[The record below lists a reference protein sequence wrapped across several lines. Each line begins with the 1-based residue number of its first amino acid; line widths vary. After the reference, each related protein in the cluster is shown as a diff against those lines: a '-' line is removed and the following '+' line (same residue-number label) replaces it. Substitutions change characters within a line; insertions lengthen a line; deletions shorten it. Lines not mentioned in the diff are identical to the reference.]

1 MVVDRYRG
9 DGRVLRT
16 SQKDVRQV
24 MWRVLLALVV
34 LFPVSSDAWA
44 WGDQGHKVICEI
56 AMRLV
61 QPNTRAE
68 IQKLI
73 SNDDRFGSFSD
84 SCTWPDHPRQRASE
98 HFVNLPR
105 DSDGLHSETCP
116 GASACVV
123 TAIKKDFEVL
133 SSNSASQAQKLASL
147 KFLGHW
153 VGDIHQPLHV
163 SFEDDRGGNNV
174 LVTGL
179 CGSNLHSAWD
189 TCLVLKA
196 VGEDV
201 GEAATELLKT
211 ITPARIESWTHS
223 APMDW
228 ANESFAIA
236 EQART
241 EYCIRQGASCDH
253 PSGKVQIDAA
263 YVAVNTP
270 IVREQLQKA
279 GVRLAH
285 MLDAALGK

>member
-1 MVVDRYRG
+1 MN
-9 DGRVLRT
+9 LRL
-16 SQKDVRQV
+16 
-24 MWRVLLALVV
+24 MAALLPV
-34 LFPVSSDAWA
+34 LFPISDVWA

-56 AMRLV
+56 AFRLV
-61 QPNTRAE
+61 QLNTRAE

-73 SNDDRFGSFSD
+73 SNDQQFDTFSE
-84 SCTWPDHPRQRASE
+84 SCIWPDHPRQRASE

-105 DSDGLHSETCP
+105 DSAGLSSVTWP
-116 GASACVV
+116 GASTCVV

-133 SSNSASQAQKLASL
+133 SSNNASQAQKLASL

-163 SFEDDRGGNNV
+163 SFEDDRGGNSI
-174 LVTGL
+174 LVSGL

-211 ITPARIESWTHS
+211 ITPVKIESWTRS
-223 APMDW
+223 APMEW

-241 EYCIRQGASCDH
+241 EYCIRQRASCDH
-253 PSGKVQIDAA
+253 PSGKVKIDAA

-285 MLDAALGK
+285 LLDAALRK